1 MSERIDVYKSVLDL
15 RYTDLVQIDSDTE
28 ATKSKIASRK
38 DGSDIWVNFQVHPI
52 GLNSYTFAMGNDKRA
67 PR

>member
-38 DGSDIWVNFQVHPI
+38 DGSDI
-52 GLNSYTFAMGNDKRA
+52 
-67 PR
+67 